1 MKKFLIP
8 VLGLLFLLLSY
19 PILAQDLFSSQEAL
33 PVRLKFSVKEMKKST
48 NDSTYSD
55 QVLWYQDEEGNWDS
69 LEVELRTRG
78 NFRLDNCYYP
88 PLRLKIKKKKREG
101 TPFEEHKHLKVVLP
115 CTKVK
120 NANGFVAKEFLCYQL
135 YQQVTPYSF
144 QTRMIQVE
152 MENLDDKKGEK
163 EQLLGFLIEDDDNV
177 ADRFGGEIVKDVKIH
192 PNFMLDTASLRH
204 DFFQFLIGNT
214 DFSSMFRHNEKILK
228 VGKNAVLPLPY
239 DFDMTGLVN
248 PPYAQVSDLV
258 DIEHVTDRL
267 YRGYCRDPELMEY
280 MRQEFL
286 QKEDQIW
293 QAVKNMSVH
302 MDESDQKSCTRFIG
316 DFFRIMKDDFQ
327 FQRMVMKACLTGTS

>member
-1 MKKFLIP
+1 MKK
-8 VLGLLFLLLSY
+8 LLTSALWICLLSMSF
-19 PILAQDLFSSQEAL
+19 PTLAQDLFSSQDPL
-33 PVRLKFSVKEMKKST
+33 PIRLKFSVKDMKKTT

-55 QVLWYQDEEGNWDS
+55 QMLWYQDENGTWDS

-101 TPFEEHKHLKVVLP
+101 TPFEIHKHLKVVLP

-120 NANGFVAKEFLCYQL
+120 NANGFVAKEYLCYKL
-135 YQQVTPYSF
+135 YEELTPYTF
-144 QTRMIQVE
+144 QTRLIQIE

-177 ADRFGGEIVKDVKIH
+177 ADRFGGEIVKDVKVH

-248 PPYAQVSDLV
+248 PPYAQVSNLV
-258 DIEHVTDRL
+258 DIENVTDRL
-267 YRGYCRDPELMEY
+267 YRGYCRDPELMEFV
-280 MRQEFL
+280 RQEFL
-286 QKEDQIW
+286 QKEPQIW
-293 QAVKNMSVH
+293 ETVEEVSIH
-302 MDESDQKSCTRFIG
+302 MDESDQKSAVRFLEE
-316 DFFRIMKDDFQ
+316 FFKIMKDDFQ
-327 FQRMVMKACLTGTS
+327 FQRMVLKACLTGTS